1 MLTYSELIQIPTFID
16 RFRYLKLSAS
26 VGEETYGWDR
36 YLNQTLYKSKEWRE
50 TRERIIIRDD
60 GCDLAHPD
68 YLIGGRILIHHL
80 NPITKRDIL
89 DRNPLIFDPENLVC
103 ISHITHEAVHYGSE
117 DLLMKDP
124 VERTPGD
131 TKLW

>member
-89 DRNPLIFDPENLVC
+89 DRNPLIFDLENLVC

-117 DLLMKDP
+117 DLLMKDF

-131 TKLW
+131 TNLW

>member
-117 DLLMKDP
+117 DLLMKDF

>member
-16 RFRYLKLSAS
+16 RFRYLKLSSS

-124 VERTPGD
+124 VERMPGD

>member
-36 YLNQTLYKSKEWRE
+36 YLNQILYKSKEWRE

-117 DLLMKDP
+117 DLLIKDP
-124 VERTPGD
+124 VERMPGD

>member
-36 YLNQTLYKSKEWRE
+36 YLNQTLYKSREWRE

-68 YLIGGRILIHHL
+68 YPIGGRILIHHL

>member
-26 VGEETYGWDR
+26 VGEETYGRDR

-117 DLLMKDP
+117 DLLMKDF

>member
-68 YLIGGRILIHHL
+68 YPIGGRILIHHL

-124 VERTPGD
+124 VERMPGD

>member
-1 MLTYSELIQIPTFID
+1 MLTYSELIQIQTFID

-124 VERTPGD
+124 VERMPGD

>member
-50 TRERIIIRDD
+50 TREKIIIRDD

-117 DLLMKDP
+117 DLLMKDF

>member
-124 VERTPGD
+124 VERIPGD

>member
-36 YLNQTLYKSKEWRE
+36 YLNQTLYKSREWRE

>member
-26 VGEETYGWDR
+26 VGEETYCWDR

-124 VERTPGD
+124 VERMPGD

>member
-117 DLLMKDP
+117 DLLTKDP
-124 VERTPGD
+124 VERMPGD

>member
-16 RFRYLKLSAS
+16 RFRYLKLSTS